1 MADPRFTVSGN
12 DIVFAETHQP
22 VTVQEFN
29 KISTPEEKDAIDRE
43 FTARALKVNQSDE
56 KMINEDEVDADL
68 AAPEP
73 PAWKGAAWP
82 KGWIKP
88 GTSTST
94 PSEGLVDTPP
104 SPAPTESSPAPVT
117 DTPAPSLT
125 GEDTLES
132 QPDAPR
138 APTAGGKWK
147 PPTLETFL
155 EKVRP
160 ENPEFDDVALAK
172 EYRKL
177 YPEAAELYPAPK
189 KDEWVQSAQKE
200 NPDYS
205 PLQLKQYYDDI
216 YGTPPPPKADVGWIG
231 TVVEGAKS
239 TWRSL
244 KAAGYATFGNLEGVE
259 QTGADAKTSQQDTA
273 LQEFLREASAGKRE
287 DESWFDAGKRVG
299 SAVLAH
305 PKGAIMSGVQQLPN
319 VAVIG
324 AGVEAGML
332 AGAPL
337 GPGGVIA
344 GGIAGL
350 FLSEIALE
358 TGGKAL
364 EKADN
369 GKFTPEERR
378 LALEEGV
385 VKGAITAAID
395 LGSFGATRWV
405 AGTAGRAV
413 ESATARTLTDAGID
427 IADKA
432 AVSAAAKSPEI
443 AAKVVAAQEA
453 ARVAVNTLGKK
464 VGRAGAE
471 VLSETVGESAGE
483 YLGELAATGKADKTE
498 ALIEGLAGFGQ
509 SAVEIGVA
517 NVRPST
523 PVAAVAVPPP
533 STGGAPPG
541 GGEPPEA
548 PIAPIM
554 AQPDVDAA
562 IKTASTVVDAPITAT
577 QLNQFL
583 APDQGEI
590 TKSTQQANLERI
602 FSGFEPSAEDV
613 QAGFTGFQRTE
624 DGAATFNG
632 VPLKVLS
639 REELPLQ
646 SAPESPVISQQKY
659 DVASLFA
666 KAFDKELVIY
676 QNAPGIPDGVVWR
689 QLDPNSIYLSSESTS
704 ADTFKVIGHELMHFM
719 EGTELHDSF
728 RQVVTENL
736 TAEAR
741 SIAAKRHGALDE
753 RGLLNEIGAD
763 LAGSEL
769 SKEEVWQRVF
779 QNLSERVGTDQAKT
793 EVLSFIDS
801 LKDVISRIRNLIAG
815 RPWTAGSPEVQLANA
830 YVTNLEKIH
839 DSLAAVVSDALA
851 KEPSPTTSETAPG
864 PQTMGDREIV
874 HPEAVAAFTDLA
886 ERQRGEPE
894 LAMRDL
900 KDFLGGG
907 VLSPA
912 IEHAGD
918 LIHRVT
924 EASRF
929 GRANRPLVAAKVEAL
944 VQTLGHAYGF
954 EREHQ
959 ENLKARAKALR
970 LPVSKVRELI
980 STGLARYAAAQK
992 ALPVYNRVHW
1002 LMRETARAI
1011 GESRFADA
1019 LTTAKELQALTKSK
1033 QAFDRAAFTFARGA
1047 DQKITQ
1053 YTEPLPVKIVANKA
1067 GELDEDTLYQLTTP
1081 ALGKKAGETVRAS
1094 VLKDAGYLPQP
1105 VDLTRHGEAK
1115 AVEGVAKQSPQADLT
1130 DHPAE
1135 RRTLSTTVPAG
1146 KKGDRNAYT
1155 QNWIIG
1161 TEDILAS
1168 ESHTKT
1174 LLAAL
1179 HDYPMMS
1186 KEKDPKKAFAEFKRK
1201 VVVNLLWLHDLVPAE
1216 ARERAKRWY
1225 DGANRIATEWA
1236 AQDGYTEN
1244 QHAGVLAVL
1253 SPQKDWFMN
1262 VSLADRVRTI
1272 MKEQANNPWTQEM
1285 TNWAEMFRVWAR
1297 TPEVKAIA
1305 DKFVSASQRLEGQIL
1320 KTLSNEEAALFI
1332 RAYDQTYHERS
1343 YRLVTPE
1350 GGFGEYVT
1358 NKQETEEDLFGPIP
1372 KVKGTVA
1379 WGSQRFI
1386 EKAVSILRDGS
1397 NKNISEQLGSEHK
1410 VRNFYNNILHPDSA
1424 EGHVTIDTHAMGA
1437 ALIKAVSGGSLEVK
1451 QLFGAAGSNVWTG
1464 ASGSYGLVADA
1475 YREAAKRRG
1484 LLPREMQSI
1493 TWEAVRGLFP
1503 WSVKK
1508 QLAPKIDAVWED
1520 VRNGKITLVKAR
1532 EKIFAMSGGINRFAW
1547 EQGGEGLSP
1556 ANGGVSFE
1564 KGNPNV
1570 VSTKG
1575 RQFSKRGGVPGSQ
1588 GVLSEPYR
1596 PYQGTGKA
1604 GRTLD
1609 GLPAL
1614 VSVDGTDVEFA
1625 GFKPAQDAAAA
1636 YMAKAGLPYQPE
1648 TVYHKIDK
1656 ARAARIAAA
1665 YDAMPHTPQDP
1676 EVKAAYDAMV
1686 AETLAQYEAML
1697 ETGIV
1702 IEFNDGEDP
1711 YGNPR
1716 NAILDVIENNHMYVF
1731 STREGFGSNVQFDPK
1746 DNPLL
1751 AETKF
1756 KFGDKPTLANDIF
1769 RAVHDYFGHVK
1780 DAVGFRAEGEDNAWY
1795 SHARM
1800 FSPLARRAMTT
1811 ETRGQNSWVNYGP
1824 HGETNRKA
1832 NPADTIY
1839 ADQKTGLL
1847 PEWVMEMDRPQASR
1861 ANLVHY
1867 SKEKGL
1873 STIDPVFHGTGQ
1885 IGAERTRMLNEGKA
1899 YLPRTYFYRAGTK
1912 IEPRFKGQ
1920 TKYQVQ
1926 VDEDSL
1932 VDLAE
1937 FSGTAS
1943 ERERAAKDAGY
1954 KGYYNS
1960 ESAIPNVVAMF
1971 TPVNVGTSAQVA
1983 AHSVSELRSDPLFS
1997 PRTWVSQIEKV
2008 LELKMPKSASAAQI
2022 KGILSP
2028 NNGIKPDELEAMGIE
2043 EYLASKE
2050 KFDKHNVL
2058 EWVKAHQIQTEQV
2071 TFSDNPADIAE
2082 QTAAINAKY
2091 APIIAAADAKVEA
2104 ARSAL
2109 RASSFTD
2116 ANANALSNAYYDA
2129 LEEWKKV
2136 MDDKSFARIHAT
2148 EEVEGKKPKYDAW
2161 QLKGGKN
2168 YKEVFVTLPDANA
2181 KKMVALSN
2189 WRVEKIYGEDYT
2201 FWEVRADRPNGT
2213 TFVSNL
2219 DMEYYPLEAEA
2230 ILAAQSIAARHESNL
2245 VSNLA
2250 MVENF
2255 EESARVG
2262 TTMYD
2267 VVDGT
2272 GRVLTTLAYY
2282 NAKDY
2287 VRDEAGTGW
2296 SDGHDLYSE
2305 VENPVVR
2312 LRMNDR
2318 VTPEGQKLLFL
2329 EEVQPPQE
2337 REQAKMPKWALKRW
2351 REIALKQALR
2361 LAAEG
2366 DYDAIGWTTGEQ
2378 QADRYSLRKV
2388 VSQIS
2393 WRGSISGMFSF
2404 RSIEMPSSDLRHNDI
2419 KLEVDETGKIIKSSR
2434 GEFDGEA
2441 LSAVIGDAIASRV
2454 LNEFSGVVEGDDLR
2468 IGGQGIMKIYDKDL
2482 VNATNSMGKKWGV
2495 KVGKSEIWTEGKMRP
2510 VYKGPS
2516 YSIEELQ
2523 AGWEVL
2529 RSGPRSV
2536 YISPFTKLKLDY
2548 PINNVTNSGQLAQ
2561 VIRQMHN
2568 GMTFEAAV
2576 QEQASMGLVEILG
2589 GELTHAI
2596 DYAKESVHTLPVTDA
2611 MKAVAME
2618 GVPLFSRKQTESPE
2632 FKAWFGNSKVV
2643 NEDGSPK
2650 VVYHGT
2656 ERGRFTVF
2664 QTPSFFTEE
2673 KAEAIGY
2680 ATLTDVEELPDI
2692 RYVSESAAPPIPD
2705 SFDPFTDYVP
2715 VATDIDVP
2723 NRIFVE
2729 DGTERLVFWDG
2740 NTNPVGDL
2748 NIKIVSGVMA
2758 QNDKPVR
2765 MPTDDRGASHPEEV
2779 RARQVVRSV
2788 YLSIQNPVELPWNE
2802 ANLLGK
2808 RLGASPETVKA
2819 RVAELQKQGYDG
2831 IITESDDARIF
2842 QGRSVKQYIP
2852 FEPTQIK
2859 SATENT
2865 GAFDLNNKDI
2875 RFAPGAPRTPRA
2887 PRPPVAPTFTVE
2899 QPGWLDKIIRVLQD
2913 KNIDIK
2919 RVVEALQATGRQLAE
2934 DLNPVLKEEMYLKR
2948 AEQKS
2953 KDFTTDEMIPLTK
2966 AMKLMG
2972 VTLEQMDHYLQARH
2986 IVRDNLNKRLQAINP
3001 NLAGTPEFDR
3011 LAGMT
3016 DQQAQGIVNQ
3026 YARLEP
3032 LARKVDDMVD
3042 KTRDLMVS
3050 YGLEKQSTI
3059 DAWRAAYGAY
3069 VPLRREG
3076 FEDEGYPSGTGRSV
3090 RGSTVK
3096 QRLGSG
3102 LEATNI
3108 LANVAQAR
3116 DQVIT
3121 RGEKTR
3127 PVVAMAGLLM
3137 MHPNSDLAT
3146 LDKPAQIQITDPVT
3160 GVVTTVPGNLTN
3172 YQVPMVRRVD
3182 PRTGMVGLFPDPTY
3196 KGRDNV
3202 VNFRVNGEDFAIV
3215 FNERN
3220 PRAMEVAKAFKDTD
3234 TAQLTGLMA
3243 MVAPYTRYLASINT
3257 QYNPIFGIVNFVR
3270 DSQFAMLAL
3279 QTTPLK
3285 DKKAEV
3291 MANTIS
3297 SLRGIYQDARAV
3309 RNGQHPTS
3317 ATAQMWERFQHVGG
3331 PTGYRDLF
3339 FSSTERA
3346 EEIEHLITP
3355 MTFSEIRS
3363 AKDFGRRME
3372 STWAMQVLSDYNLT
3386 MENSIRL
3393 GVFTTAVNMG
3403 ISDLQAA
3410 SYAKNI
3416 TVNFNKR
3423 GQIGAQMG
3431 SLYAFFNANVQG
3443 TARIF
3448 ETLFERTPTGVT
3460 ISAAG
3465 KKVIA
3470 GGLLLGA
3477 LQTFA
3482 LAMAGF
3488 GDDQP
3493 PEYIKARNIIIPM
3506 PGTEKGYVSI
3516 PMPLGFNLLP
3526 NIGRAAA
3533 ETVKRGVEGKPLKL
3547 MSQMSDLIGSFYGTF
3562 SPLGGSGGIVQEL
3575 MPTTVDPIVSAFATN
3590 KDWTGKSIAKED
3602 VSRLDPTPGHTRARD
3617 TATVW
3622 ATALS
3627 KAINWAT
3634 GGTEH
3639 SAGVLSPTPDTLDY
3653 LIQQATGGVGREIS
3667 KTAQVVQ
3674 SQITGEELPFYK
3686 VPLLGRFGGS
3696 ATGATAVRDDFYTR
3710 VKDVNIASREFAG
3723 RVKDKDPSAREFI
3736 RENPEARLKPAA
3748 DQIERKIS
3756 DLQKLKHEDLKRGAS
3771 ADRIQQR
3778 EKQIT
3783 NLMLRFNQL
3792 VDRVRAGHPASE

>member
-1 MADPRFTVSGN
+1 MADSRFTVYGN
-12 DIVFAETHQP
+12 DIVFSDTREP
-22 VTVQEFN
+22 ISPGEFN
-29 KISTPEEKDAIDRE
+29 KISTPEEKDLIDRE
-43 FTARALKVNQSDE
+43 FTARSMKTNQEGEGGS
-56 KMINEDEVDADL
+56 KDL
-68 AAPEP
+68 AAYDEE
-73 PAWKGAAWP
+73 
-82 KGWIKP
+82 
-88 GTSTST
+88 SS
-94 PSEGLVDTPP
+94 GLVEATP
-104 SPAPTESSPAPVT
+104 SPASPEPSLTPEPVESPAIESPAEAAP
-117 DTPAPSLT
+117 PAPSLV
-125 GEDTLES
+125 GEDSL
-132 QPDAPR
+132 APSS
-138 APTAGGKWK
+138 PSTSKWK
-147 PPTLETFL
+147 PPTLERFL
-155 EKVRP
+155 DLSRP
-160 ENPEFDDVALAK
+160 ENPDLDDVTLAK

-177 YPEAAELYPAPK
+177 YPEAAELYPAPN
-189 KDEWVQSAQKE
+189 KDEWIKSAQVE

-205 PLQLKQYYDDI
+205 PVQLKQFYDDI
-216 YGTPPPPKADVGWIG
+216 YGTPPPPKPEQGDFGRNVMNVIRQTPQLLYGLTAGAGAIG
-231 TVVEGAKS
+231 EKAFGPGGLATKLKQFGVEGYNNYSQDIAQSSKKTDS
-239 TWRSL
+239 FIYSFNEARNGNPGALVDWVQA
-244 KAAGYATFGNLEGVE
+244 AAGYVGAQALELVLFAEGGKVAGKLLLPDMAKLVAAERIAKEAAVIEKAATAAGKTLATEEIVAQATKKAAERIGEQIAIGATAFGMEGGEIFGDLVSKAE
-259 QTGADAKTSQQDTA
+259 KEGRQLTGAELMKAAAMT
-273 LQEFLREASAGKRE
+273 G
-287 DESWFDAGKRVG
+287 
-299 SAVLAH
+299 
-305 PKGAIMSGVQQLPN
+305 
-319 VAVIG
+319 
-324 AGVEAGML
+324 L
-332 AGAPL
+332 AGLAEYAGDRIGVDLLL
-337 GPGGVIA
+337 GESH
-344 GGIAGL
+344 L
-350 FLSEIALE
+350 
-358 TGGKAL
+358 GKAVA
-364 EKADN
+364 E
-369 GKFTPEERR
+369 
-378 LALEEGV
+378 
-385 VKGAITAAID
+385 
-395 LGSFGATRWV
+395 AT
-405 AGTAGRAV
+405 GLTGR
-413 ESATARTLTDAGID
+413 
-427 IADKA
+427 
-432 AVSAAAKSPEI
+432 VS
-443 AAKVVAAQEA
+443 
-453 ARVAVNTLGKK
+453 
-464 VGRAGAE
+464 RA
-471 VLSETVGESAGE
+471 
-483 YLGELAATGKADKTE
+483 AATGAV
-498 ALIEGLAGFGQ
+498 AGAIEGGTEYGQTIAEEWGKGTAPVGVVTKGMHEEAIDAAAIGAFAGQ
-509 SAVEIGVA
+509 VIGGA
-517 NVRPST
+517 SGLLGGG
-523 PVAAVAVPPP
+523 PPP
-533 STGGAPPG
+533 PPAPGAPPS
-541 GGEPPEA
+541 EPPEA
-548 PIAPIM
+548 PIEPIM
-554 AQPDVDAA
+554 SQPTVDSA
-562 IKTASTVVDAPITAT
+562 IKTAAAVADAPITAT
-577 QLNQFL
+577 QLDQFI
-583 APDQGEI
+583 APDEGKIIQ
-590 TKSTQQANLERI
+590 SVQQANLERI
-602 FSGFEPSAEDV
+602 FSGFEPTPEDL
-613 QAGFTGFQRTE
+613 QAGFSGFTRDADT
-624 DGAATFNG
+624 GAALFNG
-632 VPLKVLS
+632 VPLRVIP
-639 REELPLQ
+639 REELPEAA
-646 SAPESPVISQQKY
+646 APEAPGVSQQKY
-659 DVASLFA
+659 DVLNLFA
-666 KAFDKELVIY
+666 QAFGKELVIY
-676 QNAPGIPDGVVWR
+676 QSAPGIPDGVVWR
-689 QLDPNSIYLSSESTS
+689 QLDPERIYMASESSS
-704 ADTFKVIGHELMHFM
+704 ADSFSVIGHELMHFM
-719 EGTELHDSF
+719 EGTELHAAF

-741 SIAAKRHGALDE
+741 SIATKRHGALDE
-753 RGLLNEIGAD
+753 RGILNEISAD

-769 SKEEVWQRVF
+769 GKQEVWQRVF
-779 QNLSERVGTDQAKT
+779 QNLSERVGTEQAKE
-793 EVLSFIDS
+793 EVLSFIDA

-839 DSLAAVVSDALA
+839 DSLAGVVADALA
-851 KEPSPTTSETAPG
+851 KEPSPTVSETTEG
-864 PQTMGDREIV
+864 PQTAGERTIV
-874 HPEAVAAFTDLA
+874 HPEAVQAFSALA
-886 ERQRGEPE
+886 EQQRGEPE
-894 LAMRDL
+894 AAMRDL
-900 KDFLGGG
+900 KEIIGGG

-912 IEHAGD
+912 LEHAGD
-918 LIHRVT
+918 LLHRVT

-929 GRANRPLVAAKVEAL
+929 GRANRQLVAAKVDAL
-944 VQTLGHAYGF
+944 VQSLGHAYGF
-954 EREHQ
+954 EKEHG
-959 ENLKARAKALR
+959 ENLAARAKALR
-970 LPVSKVRELI
+970 LPLSKVRTLV

-1019 LTTAKELQALTKSK
+1019 LATAKELQQLTRS
-1033 QAFDRAAFTFARGA
+1033 QRAFDRAAFAFTRGA
-1047 DQKITQ
+1047 DRQIAQ
-1053 YTEPLPVKIVANKA
+1053 YAEPLPVKAVSNKA
-1067 GELDEDTLYQLTTP
+1067 GEFDEDALYQLTKP
-1081 ALGKKAGETVRAS
+1081 AMGKKAGETVRAS
-1094 VLKDAGYLPQP
+1094 ELTAAGYQP
-1105 VDLTRHGEAK
+1105 KLVELARHGEAK
-1115 AVEGVAKQSPQADLT
+1115 SVEGVAKQSPQADLT
-1130 DHPAE
+1130 EHPE
-1135 RRTLSTTVPAG
+1135 SRRTLSTTVPSG
-1146 KKGDRNAYT
+1146 KKGDRDAYT

-1168 ESHTKT
+1168 EAHTTT
-1174 LLAAL
+1174 LMNAL
-1179 HDYPMMS
+1179 RDYPMMT
-1186 KEKDPKKAFAEFKRK
+1186 KQGKDPKKVFAEFKRK
-1201 VVVNLLWLHDLVPAE
+1201 VVANLLWLHDLVPAE

-1225 DGANRIATEWA
+1225 DGANRIAREWSE
-1236 AQDGYTEN
+1236 QDGYTEN
-1244 QHAGVLAVL
+1244 QHAGILAVL

-1272 MKEQANNPWTQEM
+1272 MKDQATRPWTQEM
-1285 TNWAEMFRVWAR
+1285 TNWATMFRTGAR
-1297 TPEVKAIA
+1297 TPEVQAIA
-1305 DKFVSASQRLEGQIL
+1305 DKFLAAATRLEG
-1320 KTLSNEEAALFI
+1320 KTLESLSDADAALFI
-1332 RAYDQTYHERS
+1332 RAYDQTYHERA

-1350 GGFGEYVT
+1350 GGFGDYVT
-1358 NKQETEEDLFGPIP
+1358 NKQETEEDLFGPVP

-1397 NKNISEQLGSEHK
+1397 NKNITEQLGSEHK
-1410 VRNFYNNILHPDSA
+1410 VRNFYNNILHPNSA

-1437 ALIKAVSGGSLEVK
+1437 ALIKAVSGASLEVK
-1451 QLFGAAGSNVWTG
+1451 HLFGAAGSNVWTG

-1484 LLPREMQSI
+1484 ILPREMQSI

-1503 WSVKK
+1503 WTIKK
-1508 QLAPKIDAVWED
+1508 QLAPKVDAVWAD
-1520 VRNGKITLVKAR
+1520 VRQGKLTIAKAR
-1532 EKIFAMSGGINRFAW
+1532 QKIFAMSGGINRFAW

-1570 VSTKG
+1570 VSTEG
-1575 RQFSKRGGVPGSQ
+1575 RRFSRGGGVPGSQ
-1588 GVLSEPYR
+1588 GVPSEPYR

-1614 VSVDGTDVEFA
+1614 VSVDGVEVEFA

-1636 YMAKAGLPYQPE
+1636 YMEKAGLPYQPE

-1686 AETLAQYEAML
+1686 KETLAQYEAML

-1756 KFGDKPTLANDIF
+1756 KFGDQPTLANDIF

-1824 HGETNRKA
+1824 HGEFNRKA

-1847 PEWVMEMDRPQASR
+1847 PEWVMEMDKPQASR
-1861 ANLVHY
+1861 ASLVHY
-1867 SKEKGL
+1867 SKQAGL
-1873 STIDPVFHGTGQ
+1873 KRLEPSFHGTGQ
-1885 IGAERTRMLNEGKA
+1885 IGAERTRMQNEGKA

-1912 IEPRFKGQ
+1912 IEPRFKGL
-1920 TKYQVQ
+1920 TKYKVE
-1926 VDEDSL
+1926 VDEADL

-1937 FSGTAS
+1937 FTGSPS
-1943 ERERAAKDAGY
+1943 DRERAAKDAGY

-1960 ESAIPNVVAMF
+1960 DSSMPNVVALF
-1971 TPVNVGTSAQVA
+1971 EPVSTENVDTSAHVSA
-1983 AHSVSELRSDPLFS
+1983 NSVTELRSDPLFS

-2008 LELKMPKSASAAQI
+2008 LELKMPKSASAAQV

-2028 NNGIKPDELEAMGIE
+2028 QNGIKADELEAMGID

-2058 EWVKAHQIQTEQV
+2058 EWVKAHQIRAEKV
-2071 TFSDNPADIAE
+2071 EFSDQYREDYQRALDQLE
-2082 QTAAINAKY
+2082 TAYENDLIKINEEVINAKV
-2091 APIIAAADAKVEA
+2091 AVRNLGGIPGVASTNPEISAANE
-2104 ARSAL
+2104 RL
-2109 RASSFTD
+2109 HRAI
-2116 ANANALSNAYYDA
+2116 
-2129 LEEWKKV
+2129 E
-2136 MDDKSFARIHAT
+2136 ARILLISERNDARARLAQ
-2148 EEVEGKKPKYDAW
+2148 EEDRSPKYDSW
-2161 QLKGGKN
+2161 QLPGGKN
-2168 YKEVFVTLPDANA
+2168 YKEVFVTLPYQEPNFAIDEFFDKMNQKYGTTLVDGVEIIPNWNEEMLTEEERDTLDGLRDGFGWIVRNNA
-2181 KKMVALSN
+2181 AETERAGRIISDVLDPN
-2189 WRVEKIYGEDYT
+2189 G
-2201 FWEVRADRPNGT
+2201 FVRATLPR
-2213 TFVSNL
+2213 
-2219 DMEYYPLEAEA
+2219 AEA
-2230 ILAAQSIAARHESNL
+2230 LDWRDEKTAPLFKNWKDGHYNYT
-2245 VSNLA
+2245 
-2250 MVENF
+2250 MVEN
-2255 EESARVG
+2255 
-2262 TTMYD
+2262 
-2267 VVDGT
+2267 
-2272 GRVLTTLAYY
+2272 
-2282 NAKDY
+2282 
-2287 VRDEAGTGW
+2287 
-2296 SDGHDLYSE
+2296 
-2305 VENPVVR
+2305 PIVR

-2318 VTPEGQKLLFL
+2318 MTPEGKKLLFL
-2329 EEVQPPQE
+2329 EEVQPPNPANQK
-2337 REQAKMPKWALKRW
+2337 KMPKWALKRW
-2351 REIALKQALR
+2351 REIGLKQALR

-2366 DYDAIGWTTGEQ
+2366 DYNAIGWTTGAH
-2378 QADRYSLRKV
+2378 QADRYNLRKHL
-2388 VSQIS
+2388 
-2393 WRGSISGMFSF
+2393 
-2404 RSIEMPSSDLRHNDI
+2404 D
-2419 KLEVDETGKIIKSSR
+2419 KIILRPNPDTVSFYIEGRRVGNVDTESLARHAPKERLHEYIGDELAAKVLS
-2434 GEFDGEA
+2434 GEA
-2441 LSAVIGDAIASRV
+2441 KV
-2454 LNEFSGVVEGDDLR
+2454 NEAGWFVFTDLDLDTGGEGLR
-2468 IGGQGIMKIYDKDL
+2468 QVYDKDL
-2482 VNATNSMGKKWGV
+2482 VNVANSMAKKWGV
-2495 KVGKSEIWTEGKMRP
+2495 QVGASEIQADSTMTPLYEGP
-2510 VYKGPS
+2510 T

-2536 YISPFTKLKLDY
+2536 YVSPFTKVKLDY
-2548 PINNVTNSGQLAQ
+2548 PINNVTNSRQLAS
-2561 VIRQMHN
+2561 VIRELHN
-2568 GMTFEAAV
+2568 GMTFNAAMQQEATRVLA
-2576 QEQASMGLVEILG
+2576 EILG
-2589 GELTHAI
+2589 GEMHYKA
-2596 DYAKESVHTLPVTDA
+2596 DYVQETVHSLPVTEA
-2611 MKAVAME
+2611 MKTVAKE
-2618 GVPLFSRKQTESPE
+2618 GVPLF
-2632 FKAWFGNSKVV
+2632 
-2643 NEDGSPK
+2643 
-2650 VVYHGT
+2650 
-2656 ERGRFTVF
+2656 
-2664 QTPSFFTEE
+2664 
-2673 KAEAIGY
+2673 
-2680 ATLTDVEELPDI
+2680 
-2692 RYVSESAAPPIPD
+2692 
-2705 SFDPFTDYVP
+2705 
-2715 VATDIDVP
+2715 
-2723 NRIFVE
+2723 
-2729 DGTERLVFWDG
+2729 
-2740 NTNPVGDL
+2740 
-2748 NIKIVSGVMA
+2748 
-2758 QNDKPVR
+2758 
-2765 MPTDDRGASHPEEV
+2765 
-2779 RARQVVRSV
+2779 
-2788 YLSIQNPVELPWNE
+2788 
-2802 ANLLGK
+2802 
-2808 RLGASPETVKA
+2808 
-2819 RVAELQKQGYDG
+2819 
-2831 IITESDDARIF
+2831 
-2842 QGRSVKQYIP
+2842 
-2852 FEPTQIK
+2852 
-2859 SATENT
+2859 
-2865 GAFDLNNKDI
+2865 
-2875 RFAPGAPRTPRA
+2875 APGAKKPK
-2887 PRPPVAPTFTVE
+2887 PPVKPTFTVE
-2899 QPGWLDKIIRVLQD
+2899 QPGWLDKVIRIFQD

-2919 RVVEALQATGRQLAE
+2919 RVVEALQATGRKLAE

-2953 KDFTTDEMIPLTK
+2953 KDFTTDEMLPLTK
-2966 AMKLMG
+2966 AMRLMG
-2972 VTLEQMDHYLQARH
+2972 VTLEQMDKYLQARH
-2986 IVRDNLNKRLQAINP
+2986 IVRDKLNARLQKINP
-3001 NLAGTPEFDR
+3001 NLAGTPEYDR

-3016 DQQAQGIVNQ
+3016 DQQAQVIVNQ
-3026 YARLEP
+3026 YAKLEP

-3042 KTRDLMVS
+3042 KTRDLMVT

-3121 RGEKTR
+3121 RGEKMR

-3146 LDKPAQIQITDPVT
+3146 LDKPAQIQVTDPLT

-3172 YQVPMVRRVD
+3172 YQVPMVRRLD
-3182 PRTGMVGLFPDPTY
+3182 PRTGLVGMFPDPTY

-3285 DKKAEV
+3285 DKKADV

-3317 ATAQMWERFQHVGG
+3317 ATAQMWERFQRVGG

-3339 FSSTERA
+3339 FSSIERA
-3346 EEIEHLITP
+3346 EEIQHLITP

-3372 STWAMQVLSDYNLT
+3372 QTWAMQILSDYNLT

-3423 GQIGAQMG
+3423 GQVGAQMG

-3443 TARIF
+3443 TARIL
-3448 ETLFERTPTGVT
+3448 ETLFERTPNGVV

-3470 GGLLLGA
+3470 GGLLLGV

-3506 PGTEKGYVSI
+3506 PGTEKGYISI

-3533 ETVKRGVEGKPLKL
+3533 ETVQRGIEGRPLKL

-3575 MPTTVDPIVSAFATN
+3575 MPTTADPIVSAFATN

-3634 GGTEH
+3634 GGTEYT
-3639 SAGVLSPTPDTLDY
+3639 AGVLSPTPDTLDY

-3667 KTAQVVQ
+3667 KTAQVIQ

-3710 VKDVNIASREFAG
+3710 IKDVNVASREFAG
-3723 RVKDKDPSAREFI
+3723 RVKEKDASAREYI
-3736 RENPEARLKPAA
+3736 TDNPEARLKPAA
-3748 DQIERKIS
+3748 DQIERKIA
-3756 DLQKLKHEDLKRGAS
+3756 DLQKLKHEELKRGVAS
-3771 ADRIQQR
+3771 ERIQLR

-3792 VDRVRAGHPASE
+3792 VDRVRAGGQSSE

>member
-43 FTARALKVNQSDE
+43 FTARALKVNQADE

-82 KGWIKP
+82 KGRIKP
-88 GTSTST
+88 GTTATST

-117 DTPAPSLT
+117 GTPAPSLT

-132 QPDAPR
+132 QPEVSR
-138 APTAGGKWK
+138 APSAGGKWK
-147 PPTLETFL
+147 PPTLATFL
-155 EKVRP
+155 DATRP

-189 KDEWVQSAQKE
+189 KDEWIQSAQKE

-259 QTGADAKTSQQDTA
+259 QTSVDAKSSQHDAA

-385 VKGAITAAID
+385 VKGTITAAID

-453 ARVAVNTLGKK
+453 ARVAVNTLGQK

-541 GGEPPEA
+541 SGEPPEA

-583 APDQGEI
+583 APDQGAI

-602 FSGFEPSAEDV
+602 FSGYEPTAEDV
-613 QAGFTGFQRTE
+613 QAGFAGFQRAE

-632 VPLKVLS
+632 VPLKVVS

-741 SIAAKRHGALDE
+741 SIATKRHGALDE

-769 SKEEVWQRVF
+769 SKAEVWQRVF

-801 LKDVISRIRNLIAG
+801 LKDVIARIRNLIAG

-851 KEPSPTTSETAPG
+851 KEPSPTTSETVTG

-874 HPEAVAAFTDLA
+874 HPEAVQAFGALA
-886 ERQRGEPE
+886 EQQRGEPE

-929 GRANRPLVAAKVEAL
+929 GRANRPLVAAKVDAL
-944 VQTLGHAYGF
+944 VQSLGHAYGF

-970 LPVSKVRELI
+970 LPLSKVREQV

-1033 QAFDRAAFTFARGA
+1033 QAFDRAAFTITRGA
-1047 DQKITQ
+1047 DQKIAQ

-1067 GELDEDTLYQLTTP
+1067 GELDEDALYQLTKP
-1081 ALGKKAGETVRAS
+1081 VLGKKAGQTVRAS

-1105 VDLTRHGEAK
+1105 VDLARHGEAK
-1115 AVEGVAKQSPQADLT
+1115 VVEGVAKQSPQADLT
-1130 DHPAE
+1130 EHPEA

-1186 KEKDPKKAFAEFKRK
+1186 KEQDPKKAFTEFKRK
-1201 VVVNLLWLHDLVPAE
+1201 VVANLLWLHDLVPAE

-1236 AQDGYTEN
+1236 EQDGYSEN

-1285 TNWAEMFRVWAR
+1285 TNWAELFRVGAR

-1410 VRNFYNNILHPDSA
+1410 VRNFYNNILHPNSA

-1437 ALIKAVSGGSLEVK
+1437 ALIKAVSGASLEVK

-1508 QLAPKIDAVWED
+1508 QLAPKIEAVWED

-1636 YMAKAGLPYQPE
+1636 YMEKAGLPYHPE
-1648 TVYHKIDK
+1648 TVYHKIEK

-1665 YDAMPHTPQDP
+1665 YDAMPHAPQDP

-1756 KFGDKPTLANDIF
+1756 KFGDQPTLANDIF

-1824 HGETNRKA
+1824 HGEANRKA

-1873 STIDPVFHGTGQ
+1873 STIDPAFRGTGQ

-1937 FSGTAS
+1937 FSGSPS

-1960 ESAIPNVVAMF
+1960 ESAMPNVVAMF
-1971 TPVNVGTSAQVA
+1971 TPVNVGTSAQVP

-1997 PRTWVSQIEKV
+1997 PRTWISQIEKV

-2022 KGILSP
+2022 KGILSTQ
-2028 NNGIKPDELEAMGIE
+2028 NGIKPDELEAMGID

-2058 EWVKAHQIQTEQV
+2058 EWVKEHQIQAEKV
-2071 TFSDNPADIAE
+2071 EFSDQYQEKYQHALDQLETAYEADLLKL
-2082 QTAAINAKY
+2082 N
-2091 APIIAAADAKVEA
+2091 VEV
-2104 ARSAL
+2104 
-2109 RASSFTD
+2109 TD
-2116 ANANALSNAYYDA
+2116 ARVAVRNLGGISGVASTREDVTAENDRLHRAIEARVLLTSERNVARAHLAQQEDLS
-2129 LEEWKKV
+2129 
-2136 MDDKSFARIHAT
+2136 
-2148 EEVEGKKPKYDAW
+2148 PKYEAW
-2161 QLKGGKN
+2161 QLDGGKN
-2168 YKEVFVTLPDANA
+2168 YKEVFVTLPYQEPNFTINEFFDKMNQKYGTSLMDGVQIIPNWHEEMLTREEREELDAVRDQRGWMIKYRA
-2181 KKMVALSN
+2181 
-2189 WRVEKIYGEDYT
+2189 GE
-2201 FWEVRADRPNGT
+2201 
-2213 TFVSNL
+2213 
-2219 DMEYYPLEAEA
+2219 EA
-2230 ILAAQSIAARHESNL
+2230 
-2245 VSNLA
+2245 VD
-2250 MVENF
+2250 
-2255 EESARVG
+2255 
-2262 TTMYD
+2262 TYD
-2267 VVDGT
+2267 VFNPDGELRATLPRFEATEYVDEQIK
-2272 GRVLTTLAYY
+2272 LMPPLPQ
-2282 NAKDY
+2282 NWK
-2287 VRDEAGTGW
+2287 
-2296 SDGHDLYSE
+2296 DGHEAYEMIS
-2305 VENPVVR
+2305 NPVVR

-2318 VTPEGQKLLFL
+2318 TINDGQKLLFL
-2329 EEVQPPQE
+2329 EEVQPPSPANQT
-2337 REQAKMPKWALKRW
+2337 KMPKWAIKRW
-2351 REIALKQALR
+2351 REIGLKQALR
-2361 LAAEG
+2361 IAADG
-2366 DYDAIGWTTGEQ
+2366 NYDAIGWTTGEQ
-2378 QADRYSLRKV
+2378 QSDRYSLHKYVERIVATRVK
-2388 VSQIS
+2388 
-2393 WRGSISGMFSF
+2393 MT
-2404 RSIEMPSSDLRHNDI
+2404 
-2419 KLEVDETGKIIKSSR
+2419 TGKTEYQIQAYNKDDRRVLNRLFKAEELPEVI
-2434 GEFDGEA
+2434 GEA
-2441 LSAVIGDAIASRV
+2441 LTQRV
-2454 LNEFSGVVEGDDLR
+2454 LSDLNPENGYDEHEYEGLDLDV
-2468 IGGQGIMKIYDKDL
+2468 GGEGLAKIYDKDL
-2482 VNATNSMGKKWGV
+2482 VNAANAFAKKWGV
-2495 KVGKSEIWTEGKMRP
+2495 RVGEGMIPTKTSSQF
-2510 VYKGPS
+2510 VYEGPS
-2516 YSIEELQ
+2516 HSLDALE
-2523 AGWEVL
+2523 AGHKVL
-2529 RSGPRSV
+2529 RSGPRIV
-2536 YISPFTKLKLDY
+2536 VQSPFSDY
-2548 PINNVTNSGQLAQ
+2548 RDRFGINNVSMARQLGELIHFVKQ
-2561 VIRQMHN
+2561 GGDFSEGVEFYGSI
-2568 GMTFEAAV
+2568 
-2576 QEQASMGLVEILG
+2576 GLANILG
-2589 GELTHAI
+2589 GKMIRSEVTDREPI
-2596 DYAKESVHTLPVTDA
+2596 HTLPVTEA
-2611 MKAVAME
+2611 MKTVVKE
-2618 GVPLFSRKQTESPE
+2618 GLPL
-2632 FKAWFGNSKVV
+2632 
-2643 NEDGSPK
+2643 
-2650 VVYHGT
+2650 
-2656 ERGRFTVF
+2656 
-2664 QTPSFFTEE
+2664 
-2673 KAEAIGY
+2673 
-2680 ATLTDVEELPDI
+2680 
-2692 RYVSESAAPPIPD
+2692 
-2705 SFDPFTDYVP
+2705 
-2715 VATDIDVP
+2715 
-2723 NRIFVE
+2723 
-2729 DGTERLVFWDG
+2729 
-2740 NTNPVGDL
+2740 
-2748 NIKIVSGVMA
+2748 
-2758 QNDKPVR
+2758 
-2765 MPTDDRGASHPEEV
+2765 
-2779 RARQVVRSV
+2779 
-2788 YLSIQNPVELPWNE
+2788 
-2802 ANLLGK
+2802 
-2808 RLGASPETVKA
+2808 
-2819 RVAELQKQGYDG
+2819 
-2831 IITESDDARIF
+2831 
-2842 QGRSVKQYIP
+2842 
-2852 FEPTQIK
+2852 
-2859 SATENT
+2859 
-2865 GAFDLNNKDI
+2865 
-2875 RFAPGAPRTPRA
+2875 FAPGNKPAKK
-2887 PRPPVAPTFTVE
+2887 PPVQPTFTVD
-2899 QPGWLDKIIRVLQD
+2899 QPGWLDKIIRILQD

-2919 RVVEALQATGRQLAE
+2919 RVVEALQGTGRQLAE

-2953 KDFTTDEMIPLTK
+2953 KDFTTDEMLPLTK

-2972 VTLEQMDHYLQARH
+2972 ATLEQMDHYLQARH

-3001 NLAGTPEFDR
+3001 NLAGTPEFNR

-3090 RGSTVK
+3090 RGSTAK

-3220 PRAMEVAKAFKDTD
+3220 VRAMEVAKAFKDTD

-3291 MANTIS
+3291 MSNTLS

-3339 FSSTERA
+3339 FSSIERA

-3393 GVFTTAVNMG
+3393 GAFTTAVNMG

-3448 ETLFERTPTGVT
+3448 ETLFERTPNGAT

-3470 GGLLLGA
+3470 GGLLLGV

-3674 SQITGEELPFYK
+3674 SQLTGEELPFYK

-3723 RVKDKDPSAREFI
+3723 RVKEKDPSAREFI
-3736 RENPEARLKPAA
+3736 KDNPEARLKPAA
-3748 DQIERKIS
+3748 DQIERKIT

-3792 VDRVRAGHPASE
+3792 VDRVRAGQPASE

>member
-43 FTARALKVNQSDE
+43 FTARALKVNQADE
-56 KMINEDEVDADL
+56 KMINEEEVDADL

-73 PAWKGAAWP
+73 PSWKGAAWP

-88 GTSTST
+88 GTTATST

-117 DTPAPSLT
+117 GTPAPSLT

-132 QPDAPR
+132 QPEVSR
-138 APTAGGKWK
+138 APSAGGKWK
-147 PPTLETFL
+147 PPTLATFL
-155 EKVRP
+155 DATRP

-189 KDEWVQSAQKE
+189 KDEWIQSAQKE

-205 PLQLKQYYDDI
+205 PLQLNRYYDDI

-259 QTGADAKTSQQDTA
+259 QTSVDAKSSQHDTA

-385 VKGAITAAID
+385 VKGTITAAID

-432 AVSAAAKSPEI
+432 AVSAAVKSPEI

-453 ARVAVNTLGKK
+453 ARVAVNTLGQK

-541 GGEPPEA
+541 SGEPPEA

-602 FSGFEPSAEDV
+602 FSGFEPTAEDR
-613 QAGFTGFQRTE
+613 QAGFTGFQRAE

-646 SAPESPVISQQKY
+646 SAPESPLISQQKY

-704 ADTFKVIGHELMHFM
+704 ADTFRVIGHELMHFM

-741 SIAAKRHGALDE
+741 SVAAKRHGALDE

-769 SKEEVWQRVF
+769 SKAEVWQRVF

-801 LKDVISRIRNLIAG
+801 LKDVIARIRNLIAG

-839 DSLAAVVSDALA
+839 DSLAGVVADALSSA
-851 KEPSPTTSETAPG
+851 PSPTTSETATG

-874 HPEAVAAFTDLA
+874 HPEAVQAFTALA

-900 KDFLGGG
+900 KDFIGGG

-912 IEHAGD
+912 LEHAGD

-929 GRANRPLVAAKVEAL
+929 GRANRPLVAAKVDAL
-944 VQTLGHAYGF
+944 VQSLGHAYGF

-970 LPVSKVRELI
+970 LPLSKVREQV

-1002 LMRETARAI
+1002 LMREAARAI

-1019 LTTAKELQALTKSK
+1019 LTAAKELQALTRSK
-1033 QAFDRAAFTFARGA
+1033 NAFDRAAFSFTRGA
-1047 DQKITQ
+1047 DKQIAQ
-1053 YTEPLPVKIVANKA
+1053 YLEPLPVKIVANKA
-1067 GELDEDTLYQLTTP
+1067 GELDEDTLYQLTKP
-1081 ALGKKAGETVRAS
+1081 ALGKKAGQTVRAS

-1105 VDLTRHGEAK
+1105 VDLARHGEAK

-1130 DHPAE
+1130 EHPEA

-1186 KEKDPKKAFAEFKRK
+1186 KEQDSKKAFTEFKRK
-1201 VVVNLLWLHDLVPAE
+1201 VVANLLWLHDLVPAE

-1236 AQDGYTEN
+1236 EQDGYTEN

-1272 MKEQANNPWTQEM
+1272 MKEQADNPWTQEM
-1285 TNWAEMFRVWAR
+1285 TNWAELFRVGAR

-1358 NKQETEEDLFGPIP
+1358 NKQEMEEDLFGPIP
-1372 KVKGTVA
+1372 KVKGTAA

-1410 VRNFYNNILHPDSA
+1410 VRNFYNNILHPNSA

-1437 ALIKAVSGGSLEVK
+1437 ALIKAVSGASLEVK

-1508 QLAPKIDAVWED
+1508 QLAPKIEAVWED

-1636 YMAKAGLPYQPE
+1636 YMEKAGLPYHPE

-1665 YDAMPHTPQDP
+1665 YDAMPHAPQDP

-1756 KFGDKPTLANDIF
+1756 KFGDQPTLANDIF

-1824 HGETNRKA
+1824 HGEANRKA

-1873 STIDPVFHGTGQ
+1873 STIDPAFHGTGQ

-1920 TKYQVQ
+1920 RKYQVQ

-1937 FSGTAS
+1937 FTGTPS

-1960 ESAIPNVVAMF
+1960 ESAMPNVVAMF
-1971 TPVNVGTSAQVA
+1971 TPVNVSTSAQVP

-2028 NNGIKPDELEAMGIE
+2028 QNGIKPDELEAMGID

-2058 EWVKAHQIQTEQV
+2058 EWVKAHQIQAEQI
-2071 TFSDNPADIAE
+2071 TFSTAAKDIAE
-2082 QTAAINAKY
+2082 QVAAIDAEHD
-2091 APIIAAADAKVEA
+2091 PIIAAADAEVQA
-2104 ARSAL
+2104 AKERL
-2109 RASSFTD
+2109 DASDSS
-2116 ANANALSNAYYDA
+2116 NAHERSNAYYDA
-2129 LEEWKKV
+2129 LDKWNEATDNKKFELLHV
-2136 MDDKSFARIHAT
+2136 T
-2148 EEVEGKKPKYDAW
+2148 EAANSKKPKY
-2161 QLKGGKN
+2161 
-2168 YKEVFVTLPDANA
+2168 
-2181 KKMVALSN
+2181 
-2189 WRVEKIYGEDYT
+2189 
-2201 FWEVRADRPNGT
+2201 
-2213 TFVSNL
+2213 
-2219 DMEYYPLEAEA
+2219 
-2230 ILAAQSIAARHESNL
+2230 
-2245 VSNLA
+2245 
-2250 MVENF
+2250 
-2255 EESARVG
+2255 
-2262 TTMYD
+2262 
-2267 VVDGT
+2267 T
-2272 GRVLTTLAYY
+2272 G
-2282 NAKDY
+2282 
-2287 VRDEAGTGW
+2287 
-2296 SDGHDLYSE
+2296 
-2305 VENPVVR
+2305 
-2312 LRMNDR
+2312 
-2318 VTPEGQKLLFL
+2318 
-2329 EEVQPPQE
+2329 
-2337 REQAKMPKWALKRW
+2337 
-2351 REIALKQALR
+2351 
-2361 LAAEG
+2361 
-2366 DYDAIGWTTGEQ
+2366 
-2378 QADRYSLRKV
+2378 
-2388 VSQIS
+2388 
-2393 WRGSISGMFSF
+2393 
-2404 RSIEMPSSDLRHNDI
+2404 
-2419 KLEVDETGKIIKSSR
+2419 
-2434 GEFDGEA
+2434 
-2441 LSAVIGDAIASRV
+2441 
-2454 LNEFSGVVEGDDLR
+2454 
-2468 IGGQGIMKIYDKDL
+2468 
-2482 VNATNSMGKKWGV
+2482 
-2495 KVGKSEIWTEGKMRP
+2495 
-2510 VYKGPS
+2510 
-2516 YSIEELQ
+2516 
-2523 AGWEVL
+2523 
-2529 RSGPRSV
+2529 
-2536 YISPFTKLKLDY
+2536 
-2548 PINNVTNSGQLAQ
+2548 
-2561 VIRQMHN
+2561 
-2568 GMTFEAAV
+2568 
-2576 QEQASMGLVEILG
+2576 
-2589 GELTHAI
+2589 
-2596 DYAKESVHTLPVTDA
+2596 
-2611 MKAVAME
+2611 
-2618 GVPLFSRKQTESPE
+2618 
-2632 FKAWFGNSKVV
+2632 
-2643 NEDGSPK
+2643 
-2650 VVYHGT
+2650 
-2656 ERGRFTVF
+2656 
-2664 QTPSFFTEE
+2664 
-2673 KAEAIGY
+2673 
-2680 ATLTDVEELPDI
+2680 
-2692 RYVSESAAPPIPD
+2692 
-2705 SFDPFTDYVP
+2705 SFDPSN
-2715 VATDIDVP
+2715 A
-2723 NRIFVE
+2723 
-2729 DGTERLVFWDG
+2729 
-2740 NTNPVGDL
+2740 
-2748 NIKIVSGVMA
+2748 
-2758 QNDKPVR
+2758 
-2765 MPTDDRGASHPEEV
+2765 
-2779 RARQVVRSV
+2779 
-2788 YLSIQNPVELPWNE
+2788 
-2802 ANLLGK
+2802 
-2808 RLGASPETVKA
+2808 
-2819 RVAELQKQGYDG
+2819 
-2831 IITESDDARIF
+2831 
-2842 QGRSVKQYIP
+2842 
-2852 FEPTQIK
+2852 
-2859 SATENT
+2859 
-2865 GAFDLNNKDI
+2865 DI
-2875 RFAPGAPRTPRA
+2875 RFAPGAKPTGAAQKKPKS
-2887 PRPPVAPTFTVE
+2887 PVAPTFTVD
-2899 QPGWLDKIIRVLQD
+2899 QPGWLDKLIRILQD

-2953 KDFTTDEMIPLTK
+2953 KDFTTDEMLPLTK

-2972 VTLEQMDHYLQARH
+2972 ATLEQMDHYLQARH

-3090 RGSTVK
+3090 RGSTAK

-3220 PRAMEVAKAFKDTD
+3220 VRAMEVAKAFKDTD

-3257 QYNPIFGIVNFVR
+3257 QYNPIFGVVNFAR

-3291 MANTIS
+3291 MSNTIS

-3393 GVFTTAVNMG
+3393 GVFITAVNMG

-3448 ETLFERTPTGVT
+3448 ETLFERTPNGVA

-3470 GGLLLGA
+3470 GGLLLGV

-3533 ETVKRGVEGKPLKL
+3533 ETVRRGVEGKPLKL
-3547 MSQMSDLIGSFYGTF
+3547 MAQTSDLISSFYGTF

-3639 SAGVLSPTPDTLDY
+3639 SAGVLSPTPDALDY

-3723 RVKDKDPSAREFI
+3723 RVKEKDPSAREFI
-3736 RENPEARLKPAA
+3736 KDNPEARLKPAA
-3748 DQIERKIS
+3748 DQIERKIT
-3756 DLQKLKHEDLKRGAS
+3756 DLQKLKHEELKRGVG

-3792 VDRVRAGHPASE
+3792 VDRVRAGSPGEE

>member
-1 MADPRFTVSGN
+1 MADPRFTVYGN
-12 DIVFAETHQP
+12 DIVFADTRTP
-22 VTVQEFN
+22 ISPGEFN
-29 KISTPEEKDAIDRE
+29 KISTPEEKDLIDRE
-43 FTARALKVNQSDE
+43 FTARSMKTNQEGEGGS
-56 KMINEDEVDADL
+56 KDL
-68 AAPEP
+68 AAYDEE
-73 PAWKGAAWP
+73 
-82 KGWIKP
+82 
-88 GTSTST
+88 TN
-94 PSEGLVDTPP
+94 GLVDTPP
-104 SPAPTESSPAPVT
+104 SPIPTESTPAPALE
-117 DTPAPSLT
+117 PAPSLE
-125 GEDTLES
+125 GEDSLA
-132 QPDAPR
+132 PDKPVVDLSSEP
-138 APTAGGKWK
+138 APTAGGEWK
-147 PPTLETFL
+147 PPTLERFL
-155 EKVRP
+155 EATRP
-160 ENPEFDDVALAK
+160 ENPQFDDIQLAK

-177 YPEAAELYPAPK
+177 YPEAATLYPAPK
-189 KDEWVQSAQKE
+189 KDEWVAGMQTA

-216 YGTPPPPKADVGWIG
+216 YGTPPPPKEEQGDFGRNIMNVIKQTPQLLYGLTAGAGAIG
-231 TVVEGAKS
+231 EKAFGPGGLATEVKKFGVEGYRRYSEDIAQNSKKTDS
-239 TWRSL
+239 FIYSFNEARNGNPGALVDWMQA
-244 KAAGYATFGNLEGVE
+244 AAGYVGAQAIELVGFAEAGKIAGKLLLPDMAKLVAAERIAKEAAVIEQAATAAGKTLATEEIVAQATKKAAERIGEQIAIGATAFGMEGGEIFGDLVSKAE
-259 QTGADAKTSQQDTA
+259 KEGRQLTGAELMKAGAMTGLAGLAEYAGDRVGADLLLGESHLGKAIAEATGLTGRASRAAATA
-273 LQEFLREASAGKRE
+273 GVYGAIEGGTEYGQTIAEEWGKGTAQVGVVTKGMHREAI
-287 DESWFDAGKRVG
+287 DA
-299 SAVLAH
+299 AA
-305 PKGAIMSGVQQLPN
+305 
-319 VAVIG
+319 IG
-324 AGVEAGML
+324 AFGGNIIGGASGL
-332 AGAPL
+332 LGGGPPPPAAGAP
-337 GPGGVIA
+337 PA
-344 GGIAGL
+344 
-350 FLSEIALE
+350 S
-358 TGGKAL
+358 
-364 EKADN
+364 
-369 GKFTPEERR
+369 
-378 LALEEGV
+378 
-385 VKGAITAAID
+385 
-395 LGSFGATRWV
+395 
-405 AGTAGRAV
+405 
-413 ESATARTLTDAGID
+413 
-427 IADKA
+427 
-432 AVSAAAKSPEI
+432 
-443 AAKVVAAQEA
+443 
-453 ARVAVNTLGKK
+453 
-464 VGRAGAE
+464 
-471 VLSETVGESAGE
+471 
-483 YLGELAATGKADKTE
+483 
-498 ALIEGLAGFGQ
+498 
-509 SAVEIGVA
+509 
-517 NVRPST
+517 
-523 PVAAVAVPPP
+523 
-533 STGGAPPG
+533 
-541 GGEPPEA
+541 EPPEA
-548 PIAPIM
+548 PITPIM

-562 IKTASTVVDAPITAT
+562 IKTAAAVADAPITAK
-577 QLNQFL
+577 QLDNFIAPNQT
-583 APDQGEI
+583 EI
-590 TKSTQQANLERI
+590 GRSVQQANLETI
-602 FSGFEPSAEDV
+602 FSNFEPNEDDLK
-613 QAGFTGFQRTE
+613 AGFVGFQRTPE
-624 DGAATFNG
+624 GDATFNG
-632 VPLKVLS
+632 VPLRVIP
-639 REELPLQ
+639 RDELPAV
-646 SAPESPVISQQKY
+646 SAPESPVVSQEKY

-676 QNAPGIPDGVVWR
+676 QHAPGIPDGVVWR
-689 QLDPNSIYLSSESTS
+689 QLDPERIYLSSESTS

-719 EGTELHDSF
+719 EGTELHEAF

-741 SIAAKRHGALDE
+741 TLAAKRHGALDE

-769 SKEEVWQRVF
+769 GKREVWERVF
-779 QNLSERVGTDQAKT
+779 KNLTERVGAEEAKT
-793 EVLSFIDS
+793 EVLSFIDA
-801 LKDVISRIRNLIAG
+801 LKDVISRIRNLIAS

-830 YVTNLEKIH
+830 YVTNLENIH

-851 KEPSPTTSETAPG
+851 KEPSSTTSETTGG
-864 PQTMGDREIV
+864 PQTTLEREIV
-874 HPEAVAAFTDLA
+874 HPEAVQAFSALA
-886 ERQRGEPE
+886 EQQRGEPE

-900 KDFLGGG
+900 KDFIGGG

-929 GRANRPLVAAKVEAL
+929 GRANRPLVAAKVDAL
-944 VQTLGHAYGF
+944 VQSLGHAYGF
-954 EREHQ
+954 EKEHG
-959 ENLKARAKALR
+959 ENIAARAKALR
-970 LPVSKVRELI
+970 LPISKVREQI
-980 STGLARYAAAQK
+980 ATGLARYAAAQK

-1019 LTTAKELQALTKSK
+1019 LATAKELQALTKS
-1033 QAFDRAAFTFARGA
+1033 QRAFDRAAFAFTRGA
-1047 DQKITQ
+1047 DQKIAQ
-1053 YTEPLPVKIVANKA
+1053 YREPLPVKAVANKA
-1067 GELDEDTLYQLTTP
+1067 GELDEDTLYQLTKP
-1081 ALGKKAGETVRAS
+1081 VLGKKAGQTIRES
-1094 VLKDAGYLPQP
+1094 VLKEAGYLPQP
-1105 VDLTRHGEAK
+1105 VDLARHGEAK
-1115 AVEGVAKQSPQADLT
+1115 TVEGVAKQSPQADLT
-1130 DHPAE
+1130 EHPSE
-1135 RRTLSTTVPAG
+1135 RRTLSTTVPSG
-1146 KKGDRNAYT
+1146 KKGDRDAYT

-1168 ESHTKT
+1168 ETHTKT
-1174 LLAAL
+1174 LMNAL
-1179 HDYPMMS
+1179 REYPMMS
-1186 KEKDPKKAFAEFKRK
+1186 KEKNPKKVFAEFKRK
-1201 VVVNLLWLHDLVPAE
+1201 VVANLLWLHDLVPAE

-1272 MKEQANNPWTQEM
+1272 MKEQATKPWTREM
-1285 TNWAEMFRVWAR
+1285 TNWAEMFRVGAR
-1297 TPEVKAIA
+1297 TPDVQAIS
-1305 DKFVSASQRLEGQIL
+1305 DKFVEAAKRLEG
-1320 KTLSNEEAALFI
+1320 KTLESLSNADAALFI

-1350 GGFGEYVT
+1350 GGFGDYVT
-1358 NKQETEEDLFGPIP
+1358 NKQETEFDLFGAVP

-1410 VRNFYNNILHPDSA
+1410 VRNFYNNILHPGSE

-1437 ALIKAVSGGSLEVK
+1437 ALIKAVSGASLEVK
-1451 QLFGAAGSNVWTG
+1451 HLFGAAGSNVWTG

-1484 LLPREMQSI
+1484 ILPREMQSI

-1508 QLAPKIDAVWED
+1508 TLAPKIDAVWED
-1520 VRNGKITLVKAR
+1520 VRKGKITLVKAR

-1547 EQGGEGLSP
+1547 EEGGEGLSP

-1570 VSTKG
+1570 VSTEG
-1575 RQFSKRGGVPGSQ
+1575 RRFSRGGGVPGSQ
-1588 GVLSEPYR
+1588 GVPSEPRR

-1614 VSVDGTDVEFA
+1614 VSVDGVEVEFA

-1636 YMAKAGLPYQPE
+1636 YMEKAGLPYHPE

-1676 EVKAAYDAMV
+1676 EVKAAYEAMV
-1686 AETLAQYEAML
+1686 KETLAQYEAML

-1756 KFGDKPTLANDIF
+1756 KFGDQPTLANDIF

-1824 HGETNRKA
+1824 HGEFNRKA

-1867 SKEKGL
+1867 SKQAGL
-1873 STIDPVFHGTGQ
+1873 TTIDPAFHGSGQ
-1885 IGAERTRMLNEGKA
+1885 IGAERARMQNEGKG

-1912 IEPRFKGQ
+1912 IEPRFRGQ

-1926 VDEDSL
+1926 VDEADL

-1937 FSGTAS
+1937 FTGSPS
-1943 ERERAAKDAGY
+1943 ERERAAKAAGY

-1960 ESAIPNVVAMF
+1960 ESSMPNVVAMF
-1971 TPVNVGTSAQVA
+1971 TPVNVGTSAQVSTV
-1983 AHSVSELRSDPLFS
+1983 SVNELRSDPLFS
-1997 PRTWVSQIEKV
+1997 PSTWVSQIEKV
-2008 LELKMPKSASAAQI
+2008 LEQKMPKSASAQQI

-2028 NNGIKPDELEAMGIE
+2028 NNGVKQDELEAMGID

-2058 EWVKAHQIQTEQV
+2058 EWVKAHQIQ
-2071 TFSDNPADIAE
+2071 AE
-2082 QTAAINAKY
+2082 
-2091 APIIAAADAKVEA
+2091 KVELSGNQEEKKRA
-2104 ARSAL
+2104 VEDKYFERISTIHSRMTELFVQL
-2109 RASSFTD
+2109 RQAYEAQDEILAQSVK
-2116 ANANALSNAYYDA
+2116 NERNALADELLALEDAQTQEIDA
-2129 LEEWKKV
+2129 LPENG
-2136 MDDKSFARIHAT
+2136 T
-2148 EEVEGKKPKYDAW
+2148 KYEAW
-2161 QLKGGKN
+2161 QLPGGKN
-2168 YKEVFVTLPDANA
+2168 YKEVFVTLPPKGDVT
-2181 KKMVALSN
+2181 KQSGLSN
-2189 WRVEKIYGEDYT
+2189 WRVQRMYGEDFT
-2201 FWEVRADRPNGT
+2201 AWEVRADRPDG
-2213 TFVSNL
+2213 SMYSSL
-2219 DMEYYPLEAEA
+2219 IDIEEYPTEAEA
-2230 ILAAQSIAARHESNL
+2230 ILAARAIEERQSGDKEYREFL
-2245 VSNLA
+2245 DTLDR
-2250 MVENF
+2250 EYGPRWD
-2255 EESARVG
+2255 E
-2262 TTMYD
+2262 D
-2267 VVDGT
+2267 
-2272 GRVLTTLAYY
+2272 VLTEDDRNQFYRL
-2282 NAKDY
+2282 
-2287 VRDEAGTGW
+2287 RDGDEGPRW
-2296 SDGHDLYSE
+2296 KDGHDLYSAI
-2305 VENPVVR
+2305 ENPIVR

-2318 VTPEGQKLLFL
+2318 VTDDGKKVLFL
-2329 EEVQPPQE
+2329 EEVQPPNRTNQE
-2337 REQAKMPKWALKRW
+2337 RMPKWALKRW
-2351 REIALKQALR
+2351 REIGLKQALR
-2361 LAAEG
+2361 IAAEG
-2366 DYDAIGWTTGEQ
+2366 TYDAIGWTTGKQ
-2378 QADRYSLRKV
+2378 QADRYS
-2388 VSQIS
+2388 VSQRID
-2393 WRGSISGMFSF
+2393 RLKVDKRLTADGVSIGRYLVFVQLKGDTHWDTVVEVNENQLKDHIGEEFAAKVQADMAKNN
-2404 RSIEMPSSDLRHNDI
+2404 SDSETYEGID
-2419 KLEVDETGKIIKSSR
+2419 LEVG
-2434 GEFDGEA
+2434 GEGLA
-2441 LSAVIGDAIASRV
+2441 R
-2454 LNEFSGVVEGDDLR
+2454 
-2468 IGGQGIMKIYDKDL
+2468 IYDKDL
-2482 VNATNSMGKKWGV
+2482 INAANSMFKKWGTKVTSTTVPINRFSRYQYEGPAYTLDQLV
-2495 KVGKSEIWTEGKMRP
+2495 KGHRVLHNARVGN
-2510 VYKGPS
+2510 VY
-2516 YSIEELQ
+2516 
-2523 AGWEVL
+2523 
-2529 RSGPRSV
+2529 R
-2536 YISPFTKLKLDY
+2536 SPFTEHQHDFPLNTVMIEGALRDMIKVMQEGESFY
-2548 PINNVTNSGQLAQ
+2548 TAITGYGTPTVANV
-2561 VIRQMHN
+2561 
-2568 GMTFEAAV
+2568 
-2576 QEQASMGLVEILG
+2576 LG
-2589 GELTHAI
+2589 GSMPRTQTPQLETVHMIPVTEAMKTV
-2596 DYAKESVHTLPVTDA
+2596 AKE
-2611 MKAVAME
+2611 
-2618 GVPLFSRKQTESPE
+2618 GQPL
-2632 FKAWFGNSKVV
+2632 
-2643 NEDGSPK
+2643 
-2650 VVYHGT
+2650 
-2656 ERGRFTVF
+2656 
-2664 QTPSFFTEE
+2664 
-2673 KAEAIGY
+2673 
-2680 ATLTDVEELPDI
+2680 
-2692 RYVSESAAPPIPD
+2692 
-2705 SFDPFTDYVP
+2705 
-2715 VATDIDVP
+2715 
-2723 NRIFVE
+2723 
-2729 DGTERLVFWDG
+2729 
-2740 NTNPVGDL
+2740 
-2748 NIKIVSGVMA
+2748 
-2758 QNDKPVR
+2758 
-2765 MPTDDRGASHPEEV
+2765 
-2779 RARQVVRSV
+2779 
-2788 YLSIQNPVELPWNE
+2788 
-2802 ANLLGK
+2802 
-2808 RLGASPETVKA
+2808 
-2819 RVAELQKQGYDG
+2819 
-2831 IITESDDARIF
+2831 
-2842 QGRSVKQYIP
+2842 
-2852 FEPTQIK
+2852 
-2859 SATENT
+2859 
-2865 GAFDLNNKDI
+2865 
-2875 RFAPGAPRTPRA
+2875 FAPGAPRRQTP
-2887 PRPPVAPTFTVE
+2887 PPVQPTFTVE
-2899 QPGWLDKIIRVLQD
+2899 QPGWLDKVIRIFQD

-2919 RVVEALQATGRQLAE
+2919 RVVESLQATGRQLPE

-2953 KDFTTDEMIPLTK
+2953 KDFTTDEMLPLTK
-2966 AMKLMG
+2966 AMRLMG

-2986 IVRDNLNKRLQAINP
+2986 IVRDRLNTRLQAINP

-3016 DQQAQGIVNQ
+3016 DQQAQVILNQ

-3032 LARKVDDMVD
+3032 LARKVDAMVN
-3042 KTRDLMVS
+3042 KTRDLMVT

-3116 DQVIT
+3116 DQIIT
-3121 RGEKTR
+3121 RGEKMR

-3146 LDKPAQIQITDPVT
+3146 LDKPAQIKVTDPIT

-3182 PRTGMVGLFPDPTY
+3182 PRTGLVGLFPDPTY

-3243 MVAPYTRYLASINT
+3243 MIAPYTRYLASINT

-3291 MANTIS
+3291 MSNTIA
-3297 SLRGIYQDARAV
+3297 SLRGIYQDARAI

-3346 EEIEHLITP
+3346 EEIAHLINP

-3403 ISDLQAA
+3403 LSDLQAA

-3448 ETLFERTPTGVT
+3448 ETLFERTPNGVA

-3465 KKVIA
+3465 KKVIT
-3470 GGLLLGA
+3470 GGLLLGV

-3506 PGTEKGYVSI
+3506 PGTEKGYISI

-3526 NIGRAAA
+3526 NVGRAAA
-3533 ETVKRGVEGKPLKL
+3533 ETVRRGIEGKPLKL

-3627 KAINWAT
+3627 RAINWAS

-3667 KTAQVVQ
+3667 KSAQVIQ
-3674 SQITGEELPFYK
+3674 SQMTGEELPFYK
-3686 VPLLGRFGGS
+3686 IPLLGRFGGS

-3710 VKDVNIASREFAG
+3710 VKDVNIASREFEG
-3723 RVKDKDPSAREFI
+3723 RVKDKDPSAREYI

-3748 DQIERKIS
+3748 DQIERKIT
-3756 DLQKLKHEDLKRGAS
+3756 DLQKLKREELKRGVAS
-3771 ADRIQQR
+3771 ERIQQR

-3792 VDRVRAGHPASE
+3792 VDRVRAGQSASE